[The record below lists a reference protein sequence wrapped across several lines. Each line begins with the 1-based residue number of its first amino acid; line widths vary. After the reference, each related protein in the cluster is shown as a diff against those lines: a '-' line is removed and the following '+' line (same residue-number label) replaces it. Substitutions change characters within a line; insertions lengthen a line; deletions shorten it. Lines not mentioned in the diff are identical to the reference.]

1 MGFVYPIRLTSI
13 EGYIR
18 TVHGS
23 DRPLTASEIAV
34 LSDYADRVLVDIED
48 GWPVDTATSVDSF
61 STTLHTQ
68 RGYIGFDIENDAD
81 YAQYIHRKGGH
92 PENPLYLTLIPSV
105 LLSWR
110 DDLLQDLQRAI
121 DRTQAE
127 IRNRNAPPSFWA
139 RRPGG

>member
-23 DRPLTASEIAV
+23 DRPLTAAEIAV

-48 GWPVDTATSVDSF
+48 DWPVDTATSVDSF

>member
-18 TVHGS
+18 TTHGS
-23 DRPLTASEIAV
+23 DRPLTASEIVV

-48 GWPVDTATSVDSF
+48 DWPVDTATSVDSF

-68 RGYIGFDIENDAD
+68 SGYIGFDIENDAD

-105 LLSWR
+105 LMTWR
-110 DDLLQDLQRAI
+110 DSLLKELQRAI
-121 DRTQAE
+121 NKTEAE

-139 RRPGG
+139 RRPGA

>member
-18 TVHGS
+18 TTHGS
-23 DRPLTASEIAV
+23 DRPLTASEIVV

-48 GWPVDTATSVDSF
+48 DWPVDTATSVDSF

-68 RGYIGFDIENDAD
+68 SGYIGFDIENDAD
-81 YAQYIHRKGGH
+81 YAQCIHRKGGH

-105 LLSWR
+105 LMTWR
-110 DDLLQDLQRAI
+110 DGLLKELQRAI
-121 DRTQAE
+121 NKTEAE

-139 RRPGG
+139 RRPGA